1 MSTLTSLISG
11 GGGGG
16 GINSVQRIFTSLYY
30 AGSSFGNSIAAVD
43 TSKTFLSIGGWSDSG
58 RNVACQLTS
67 SSNVQMYLN
76 TQSISS
82 PVGYAAVEVVEYA

>member
-1 MSTLTSLISG
+1 MSTLTSLIS

-43 TSKTFLSIGGWSDSG
+43 TSKTFLSIG
-58 RNVACQLTS
+58 
-67 SSNVQMYLN
+67 
-76 TQSISS
+76 
-82 PVGYAAVEVVEYA
+82 